1 MPFNFFRT
9 KLFKVLVI
17 VSFSVFLIIFNPH
30 GFFNPVKTAF
40 FVVFSPFQKVAY
52 GLTFEA
58 SEIKKFIGSIGQLKK
73 ENEKLI
79 EENRSLLAENSKFRG
94 EGEENEKLREELQL
108 LPREKFN
115 LEGSA
120 VISRDPNEQG
130 GWIEIDKGERNGLKK
145 DMPVIVNS
153 GILVGKIEEVYPTT
167 SKVLLVNDIGS
178 SINAIDLKTGSRG
191 IVKGEFGLG
200 IIMDMVLQSEALN
213 KGDEVATS
221 GVGKVFPAGLLIGK
235 IEEISPSSEGGLFQ
249 RAIVSSLID
258 FSRLQ
263 FVFVVKN

>member
-1 MPFNFFRT
+1 MSFNFFQT
-9 KLFKVLVI
+9 KLFKVLI
-17 VSFSVFLIIFNPH
+17 AVSLSVFLIILNPN
-30 GFFNPVKTAF
+30 GFFSPIKTAF

-58 SEIKKFIGSIGQLKK
+58 SEIKNFLFSIGQLKK

-79 EENRSLLAENSKFRG
+79 EENRFFLAEISKLK
-94 EGEENEKLREELQL
+94 EEKKENEKLREELRL

-115 LEGSA
+115 LEGCS

-130 GWIEIDKGERNGLKK
+130 GWIEIDKGKKDGIAK
-145 DMPVIVNS
+145 DMPVVVNS
-153 GILVGKIEEVYPTT
+153 GILIGKITEVYPTT
-167 SKVLLVNDIGS
+167 SKVLLLSDTESSVNAVDS
-178 SINAIDLKTGSRG
+178 ETESKG

-213 KGDEVATS
+213 KGDEVITS
-221 GVGKVFPAGLLIGK
+221 GVGKGFPSGLLIGK
-235 IEEISPSSEGGLFQ
+235 IEEVSPSGSGLFQ
-249 RAIVSSLID
+249 KAIISSSVD

-263 FVFVVKN
+263 FVFVIKN

>member
-1 MPFNFFRT
+1 MSFNFFHT

-17 VSFSVFLIIFNPH
+17 VSLSVFLIILNPR
-30 GFFNPVKTAF
+30 GFFSPVKTAF

-58 SEIKKFIGSIGQLKK
+58 SEIKKFISSIGQLKK

-79 EENRSLLAENSKFRG
+79 EENRSLLAENSKLRE
-94 EGEENEKLREELQL
+94 EGKENEKLREELRL
-108 LPREKFN
+108 LPRDKFN

-120 VISRDPNEQG
+120 VISRDSNEQG
-130 GWIEIDKGERNGLKK
+130 SWIEIDKGKKDEIKK

-153 GILVGKIEEVYPTT
+153 GILIGKIEEVYPTT
-167 SKVLLVNDIGS
+167 SKVLLLSDMGS
-178 SINAIDLKTGSRG
+178 SINAVDSKTGSKG
-191 IVKGEFGLG
+191 IVRGEFGLG

-213 KGDEVATS
+213 PGDDVVTS
-221 GVGKVFPAGLLIGK
+221 GVGKGFPAGLLIGK
-235 IEEISPSSEGGLFQ
+235 IGEVSPSGSELFQ
-249 RAIVSSLID
+249 RAIISSPVD

-263 FVFVVKN
+263 FVFVIKN